1 MLDLLLIAAFCWLFL
16 KALGLAFRVTWGL
29 AKLAAGLLFVLAL
42 PLLVVLTLF
51 TGGLLLLIPLGL
63 VALALGI
70 LKAVV

>member
-1 MLDLLLIAAFCWLFL
+1 MFEILMTVAFVYLVCQFV
-16 KALGLAFRVTWGL
+16 KMAFRVTWGL
-29 AKLAAGLLFVLAL
+29 AKLVAGLLFVLAL